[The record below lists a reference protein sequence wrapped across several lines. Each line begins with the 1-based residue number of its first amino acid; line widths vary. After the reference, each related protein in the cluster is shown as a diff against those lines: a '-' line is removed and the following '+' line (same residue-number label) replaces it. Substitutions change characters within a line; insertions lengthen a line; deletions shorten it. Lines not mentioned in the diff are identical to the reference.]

1 MDERRKHKR
10 IDISIP
16 LSIKLQGAPTSSPPI
31 NVEIT
36 NISLD
41 GLSLVIKIKIR
52 RKNTW
57 LSIEEGG
64 DSKKK
69 IPYLLLKDKVLEL
82 GIKILP
88 GGRMIKAR
96 GKVTW
101 YKRKLRGEFYYLRA
115 GIFIEEM
122 ENEDREKWLEFL
134 RTVAQIQ
141 YTC

>member
-1 MDERRKHKR
+1 MGERRKYKR
-10 IDISIP
+10 FNISVP
-16 LSIKLQGAPTSSPPI
+16 LTIKLLGAFTSPPPV
-31 NVEIT
+31 NVEMA
-36 NISLD
+36 NVSLD

-52 RKNTW
+52 RKSTW

-82 GIKILP
+82 GIKMLP
-88 GGRMIKAR
+88 GRRMIKAR
-96 GKVTW
+96 GKVIW

-122 ENEDREKWLEFL
+122 DSEDREKWLEFL

-141 YTC
+141 YN